1 MADMLARLLSS
12 SWPVLA
18 ILMLVTIQ
26 RLAELW
32 LASRNTKALLAA
44 GGQEH
49 GAAHYPLF
57 VLLHGGWLIA
67 LFLSVSSETVV
78 NWPLIA
84 LFILLQLGRV
94 WVLRSLGRFWTT
106 RVITVPDAPLITDGP
121 YRWVRHPNYLV
132 VALEIPVLPLAFG
145 LWEIAAVFTALNLVL
160 LAYRIRFEDRVLRE
174 RR

>member
-1 MADMLARLLSS
+1 MEGSFAAALSASWTVPVILA
-12 SWPVLA
+12 
-18 ILMLVTIQ
+18 LVTLQ

-32 LASRNTKALLAA
+32 LANRNTKALLAS

-57 VLLHGGWLIA
+57 VLLHGGWLVA
-67 LFLSVSSETVV
+67 LFVSVSEEMVV
-78 NWPLIA
+78 SWPLIG
-84 LFILLQLGRV
+84 LFLLLQLGRV
-94 WVLRSLGRFWTT
+94 WVIRTLGPYWTT
-106 RVITVPDAPLITDGP
+106 RVITVPDAPLVTDGP

-145 LWEIAAVFTALNLVL
+145 LWEIAAVFTALNVAL
-160 LAYRIRFEDRVLRE
+160 LSYRIRFEDRVLSE